1 MIKNE
6 NDLENACCDYA
17 RQAGLVA
24 VKLENVGMEGIP
36 DRMFIREG
44 GKTFFVEFKSPTK
57 KGRLSP
63 KQKFW
68 LKFLGASGFVCD
80 DFQSFKDIVK
90 KNNPSGGDF

>member
-1 MIKNE
+1 MKDE
-6 NDLENACCDYA
+6 NDLEDACCEMA
-17 RQAGLVA
+17 RQQGLVA

-36 DRMFIREG
+36 DRMFICEG

-57 KGRLSP
+57 RGRLSP

-80 DFQSFKDIVK
+80 DFEGFKTILQK
-90 KNNPSGGDF
+90 FNI

>member
-1 MIKNE
+1 M
-6 NDLENACCDYA
+6 ENACCDYA
-17 RQAGLVA
+17 RQAGLAA

-57 KGRLSP
+57 KGRLSA

-80 DFQSFKDIVK
+80 DFQSFKDIVEK
-90 KNNPSGGDF
+90 ITPRVGRAKNENMR